1 MTNVNLVT
9 KRVFA
14 LSIALLVFFLLIDIV
29 EAVPSFPL
37 QFSGNVT
44 VDGTPAPDDVII
56 VAQIENDKFETGIY
70 RSEPVTVSGG
80 KYTVLIITIDDSL
93 ANSTIGKPI
102 TFHLYERVEDIGVT
116 SGVQANETIAFEWFT
131 GPTLSAWKNDFN
143 LTFANLPLPTPTPTP
158 AIVQPS
164 LYSGLVVIAGMN
176 VPADAS
182 IVARVGSYES
192 IPALIDAESYKSLLV
207 NPGLSTFVDQD
218 VEFYMYLPGY
228 SNGFISLNT
237 DVFVAGS
244 INLQFL
250 LTFVGIP
257 SPTATPVP
265 PTATPVPP
273 TATSVPPTATA
284 TLVPSPTATP
294 VPPTATPVPPTAT
307 PTPVPPTVTP
317 VPPTATPTPVP
328 PTPTPVP
335 PTATP
340 VPPTATP
347 MPPPP
352 PTPTPV
358 PASSVFSGCGF
369 SPSAPAS
376 AGFTNILMFLAP
388 LAMIVAYRR
397 MKS

>member
-1 MTNVNLVT
+1 M
-9 KRVFA
+9 
-14 LSIALLVFFLLIDIV
+14 FFLLIGVV

-70 RSEPVTVSGG
+70 RSEPVTVSDG
-80 KYTVLIITIDDSL
+80 KYTTLIITIDDSL
-93 ANSTIGKPI
+93 ANSTIGKPV
-102 TFHLYERVEDIGVT
+102 TFHLYKTVEDVGVIP
-116 SGVQANETIAFEWFT
+116 GVQANETIAFEWFS
-131 GPTLSAWKNDFN
+131 GPTLNAWKNDFN
-143 LTFANLPLPTPTPTP
+143 LTFANLPVPTPTPTP

-192 IPALIDAESYKSLLV
+192 TPALIDAESYKNLLV

-237 DVFVAGS
+237 GVFVAGS
-244 INLQFL
+244 INQQFL

-273 TATSVPPTATA
+273 TVTPVPPTATA
-284 TLVPSPTATP
+284 TLVPSPTATL
-294 VPPTATPVPPTAT
+294 VPPTATPVQPTAT
-307 PTPVPPTVTP
+307 
-317 VPPTATPTPVP
+317 ATPVP

-335 PTATP
+335 PTVTPTAVPPTPTPTP
-340 VPPTATP
+340 VPPTPTP
-347 MPPPP
+347 TAVPPTPTAVP

-358 PASSVFSGCGF
+358 PATSVFSGCGF